1 MARKKKIKVS
11 LGDVF
16 AIPVNGNTY
25 SYGQLVYR
33 GATSDVFIIFDM
45 ATEQSKSLKE
55 IVKSPI
61 LFMVNSVDIKLEDG
75 EWLILGK
82 EEIPESLSL
91 KNYIAE
97 TLDGYVV
104 LDPGGKGIRE
114 ATEADIKNLTT
125 LTSYSPFV
133 IERAIQ
139 ARFGDGEWEDYLDEL
154 LYKP

>member
-1 MARKKKIKVS
+1 M
-11 LGDVF
+11 
-16 AIPVNGNTY
+16 
-25 SYGQLVYR
+25 
-33 GATSDVFIIFDM
+33 FIIFDI
-45 ATEQSKSLKE
+45 ASEQNKSLKE

-61 LFMVNSVDIKLEDG
+61 LFMINSVNNKLEDG
-75 EWLILGK
+75 EWLILGN

-114 ATEADIKNLTT
+114 ATEDDIKNLTT
-125 LTSYSPFV
+125 LVSYSPSI

-139 ARFGDGEWEDYLDEL
+139 AKFGDGEWEHYLDEI